1 MYNIY
6 EELNKIT
13 EYIEKHMLEKIT
25 IKELAH
31 LVGLNENTL
40 KSIFSCLTGITIN
53 EYIRLR
59 RLSLSVTDILNG
71 ESLNSFSSKQ

>member
-13 EYIEKHMLEKIT
+13 EYIEKHILEKIT
-25 IKELAH
+25 ITELAH
-31 LVGLNENTL
+31 LVGLNGNTL

-53 EYIRLR
+53 SCNTFCFKFIFAYFTYFYHIFT
-59 RLSLSVTDILNG
+59 SLML
-71 ESLNSFSSKQ
+71 